1 MQTIVDK
8 TKTPLKVMGLIGLF
22 LAFLYIGGMGL
33 LRPLLFGV
41 LASLGVIIVMLIA
54 LSVWSDLR
62 FPRMSYSKEGAAA
75 FLRLVEEI
83 RTDLQEETSIL
94 EVEGRWIRGYPKLTI
109 LFASDDAIRE
119 AQSTGL
125 LDRVAKKLERVKHYP
140 AFGRRRYR
148 ESFDPQY
155 GIETM
160 TTGRRRLERVIP
172 LSFAAQGRLVAREL
186 LASPEAVIEAL
197 RSDAVFAFDTAMRL
211 AHGVGFLAV
220 QEVHAY
226 LTGEE
231 PLARLAAAGLISAEP
246 YLDPLLVRPW
256 PGPLRLLAC
265 LVDELPPSRVV
276 QGGYQ
281 VVTRERLGQE
291 LVGAVGR
298 QADLFALY
306 EKLEGS
312 EPSGADGSPP

>member
-1 MQTIVDK
+1 
-8 TKTPLKVMGLIGLF
+8 
-22 LAFLYIGGMGL
+22 
-33 LRPLLFGV
+33 
-41 LASLGVIIVMLIA
+41 
-54 LSVWSDLR
+54 
-62 FPRMSYSKEGAAA
+62 
-75 FLRLVEEI
+75 
-83 RTDLQEETSIL
+83 
-94 EVEGRWIRGYPKLTI
+94 
-109 LFASDDAIRE
+109 
-119 AQSTGL
+119 
-125 LDRVAKKLERVKHYP
+125 
-140 AFGRRRYR
+140 
-148 ESFDPQY
+148 
-155 GIETM
+155 M

-220 QEVHAY
+220 HEVHAY
-226 LTGEE
+226 LTGAE
-231 PLARLAAAGLISAEP
+231 PLDRLTAAGLISAEP
-246 YLDPLLVRPW
+246 YLDPMLVRPW

-298 QADLFALY
+298 KADLFALY

-312 EPSGADGSPP
+312 EPSGADGSPPGREVAGRKVDYLDAT